1 VVGIFDRSHMST
13 AARHPRLGTRYHTLL
28 PLLIV
33 IGLLVGGCQASNIEP
48 PEAVISPITSP
59 TLTTVVRTTPPTTTL
74 AVVDMIAQ
82 VVSVT
87 DGDTIRVLMPDGQNE
102 PVRLIGI
109 DAPEDGSILDQEATA
124 YLEDLVLGEEVRMVV
139 DVSDRDRFGRL
150 LRYIYVG
157 DLFVNEEMV
166 RVGLAIAKR
175 YEPDT
180 AMASVLEAAQGG
192 AEQAA
197 LGLFSPAATTTIATS
212 TTAPPTTTTRASTTT
227 TTQPPTTT
235 PTVAATTTTTA
246 QANCDSSYPD
256 FCIPPPPPD
265 LDCGDIGVKNFTVR
279 SPDSHGFD
287 GDSDGVGCES

>member
-1 VVGIFDRSHMST
+1 MSKSDWSGKGHLWLSRRPLPVLVVM
-13 AARHPRLGTRYHTLL
+13 
-28 PLLIV
+28 
-33 IGLLVGGCQASNIEP
+33 GLVAGGCQAPTVEP
-48 PEAVISPITSP
+48 PEQVMTPLTSP
-59 TLTTVVRTTPPTTTL
+59 TLTTLGTIPSTTTSVAVEVMAEVVR
-74 AVVDMIAQ
+74 
-82 VVSVT
+82 VT
-87 DGDTIRVLMPDGQNE
+87 DGDTIRVLMPDGTNE

-109 DAPEDGSILDQEATA
+109 DAPEDGSLLDQEATA
-124 YLEDLVLGEEVRMVV
+124 YLEDLVLGRDIRMVI

-180 AMASVLEAAQGG
+180 AMASILEAAQGG
-192 AEQAA
+192 AEEAA
-197 LGLFSPAATTTIATS
+197 LGLFSPAATTTIT
-212 TTAPPTTTTRASTTT
+212 TTANTTTTTASPTTTTRAPTTT

-235 PTVAATTTTTA
+235 STAAPTTTTTA
-246 QANCDSSYPD
+246 QANCSPSYPE

-265 LDCGDIGVKNFTVR
+265 LDCGDIGVKNFTVL
-279 SPDSHGFD
+279 SPDPHGFD